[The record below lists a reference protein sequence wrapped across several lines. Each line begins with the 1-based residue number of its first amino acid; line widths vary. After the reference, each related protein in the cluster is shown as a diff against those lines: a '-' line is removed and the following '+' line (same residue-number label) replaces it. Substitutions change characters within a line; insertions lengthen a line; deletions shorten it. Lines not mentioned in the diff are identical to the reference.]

1 MSTTTILNRP
11 IDPMVAPTSGVTAP
25 RISLRRLVRVELRK
39 SFDTRSG
46 LGLLG
51 GTALAAAAASL
62 LVIAFSPVDQLT
74 YQQFALA
81 ACYPMSVVLPLIAVL
96 SVTAEWSQ
104 RSGLSTF
111 TLVPHRS
118 RVIVAK
124 GLAMLVVALAATI
137 FALPLAAL
145 ATFVGSAIRGVDP
158 IWNLGLSDAAYFAVA
173 NVFPIAVG
181 FMFGVV
187 LRASAGAIV
196 GYFVF
201 AFVAP
206 TMLTF
211 LAMSQAWFRHAQP
224 WTDPNYSQH
233 ALLHGGFG
241 AQQWAQLGVTSA
253 VWVIAPLLVG
263 AVALLRS
270 EVK

>member
-1 MSTTTILNRP
+1 
-11 IDPMVAPTSGVTAP
+11 
-25 RISLRRLVRVELRK
+25 VELRK
-39 SFDTRSG
+39 SFDTRAG
-46 LGLLG
+46 LGLLL
-51 GTALAAAAASL
+51 GTALAAVVANL
-62 LVIAFSPVDQLT
+62 LLIAFAPADQLT

-81 ACYPMSVVLPLIAVL
+81 ACYPMSVVLPLVAVL
-96 SVTAEWSQ
+96 SVTAEWTQ

-111 TLVPHRS
+111 TLVPHRG

-124 GLAMLVVALAATI
+124 GIAMTVVAFGATI
-137 FALPLAAL
+137 FALPVAAVGNL
-145 ATFVGSAIRGVDP
+145 VGSAVRGIDP
-158 IWNLGLSDAAYFAVA
+158 VWQLSLPDAAYLAVA
-173 NVFPIAVG
+173 NIFPIAVG

-187 LRASAGAIV
+187 VRASAGAIV

-211 LAMSQAWFRHAQP
+211 LAMSQGWFRRAQP

-233 ALLHGGFG
+233 ALFHGGFG

-253 VWVIAPLLVG
+253 VWLVAPLLAG